1 MAGKQKLIR
10 FEQMKN
16 FSNVFEE
23 GVETFRA
30 DNFPLKG
37 KWNSNHFK
45 NDRPITLELACG
57 KGEFTVNLAEKQPER
72 NYIGID
78 IKGARMFVGAK
89 DALDKELSNAAFLR
103 TRIDFITAF
112 FGNGEIDEI
121 WLVHPDPHLKDRRE
135 RKRLTSPMFIARY
148 REILKPGGVIR
159 LKTDSKDLFDYSL
172 EQIEEHSYELI
183 QAVPNVYQKISS
195 LEADLQ
201 FAVQIRTHYEEIFEK
216 RGHSIHYLSFRIS

>member
-10 FEQMKN
+10 FEQMKA
-16 FSNVFEE
+16 FSNVYEE

-37 KWNSNHFK
+37 EWNTDHFSK
-45 NDRPITLELACG
+45 AQPITLELACG
-57 KGEFTVNLAEKQPER
+57 KGEFTVNLAKAYPKR

-78 IKGARMFVGAK
+78 IKGARMYVGAK
-89 DALDKELSNAAFLR
+89 DALDNGLENAAFLR

-112 FGNGEIDEI
+112 FGKEEVDEI
-121 WLVHPDPHLKDRRE
+121 WLVHPDPQLKQRRE

-159 LKTDSKDLFDYSL
+159 LKTDSKDLFDYTL
-172 EQIEEHSYELI
+172 EQIQEHDYQLI
-183 QAVPNVYQKISS
+183 QAVPDVYEKLSS
-195 LEADLQ
+195 LEEDVQ
-201 FAVQIRTHYEEIFEK
+201 FAVQIRTHYEALFEK
-216 RGHSIHYLSFRIS
+216 RGHVIHYLSFKID